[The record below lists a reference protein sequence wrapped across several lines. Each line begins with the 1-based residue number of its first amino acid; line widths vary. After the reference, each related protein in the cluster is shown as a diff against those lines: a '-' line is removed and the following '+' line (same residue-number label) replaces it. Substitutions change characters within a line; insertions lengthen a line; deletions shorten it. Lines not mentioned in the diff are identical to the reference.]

1 MYWLWFSLVT
11 QTTVGYGGSQTT
23 AGTSVPFAKITN
35 RAYKAINIVQLLSV
49 FGITAHL
56 MR

>member
-1 MYWLWFSLVT
+1 MT